1 MTLEANLY
9 GYFLGGVALSV
20 GDRLSAEAIR
30 GDWNKSK
37 EKKHMYKSLDFVL
50 NTYEKDNFESLKKDP
65 EFVDAFVQTR
75 EYFASRIENPAVP
88 IKAVKPKKNTDSIF
102 KKTFDYGKSMFTKE
116 YWENEKINSLT
127 LRQKLAGSF
136 LVPLLMN
143 IRYAYGGLKYGTA
156 STSDII
162 TEFGETVLEGP
173 SMLLGL
179 VVGKQI
185 NKGVDYI
192 NQRYDR
198 KLSQVEKKIL
208 LNEDLKSALA
218 QEISTNIPGLK
229 IEKPKEQPKD
239 EPQKPPEKK
248 EPAYKG
254 QEAVDRHN
262 ELVERMNKLSRS
274 S

>member
-1 MTLEANLY
+1 MTLEANLF
-9 GYFLGGVALSV
+9 GYFAAGVALSV

-50 NTYEKDNFESLKKDP
+50 NTYEKDEFESLKKDP
-65 EFVDAFVQTR
+65 EFVDAFVQAR
-75 EYFASRIENPAVP
+75 EYFASRIENPAKP
-88 IKAVKPKKNTDSIF
+88 IKTVKAVKNTDSLF
-102 KKTFDYGKSMFTKE
+102 KKTWNYGKSMFTKE

-127 LRQKLAGSF
+127 LRQKLVGSF
-136 LVPLLMN
+136 LVPLMMN
-143 IRYAYGGLKYGTA
+143 MKYAYGGMRYGTA

-162 TEFGETVLEGP
+162 TEFGETIIEGP
-173 SMLLGL
+173 TMLLGL
-179 VVGKQI
+179 VVGAQL

-198 KLSQVEKKIL
+198 KLSQTEKKIL

-218 QEISTNIPGLK
+218 QEISTTIPGLK
-229 IEKPKEQPKD
+229 IEKPKEKPADETPKA
-239 EPQKPPEKK
+239 PEKK

-254 QEAVDRHN
+254 QEAVDRN
-262 ELVERMNKLSRS
+262 DELIRRMNNLSR
-274 S
+274 